1 MAKITLERIKEILA
15 DFRDTDLSTANEDTT
30 FESIGLDSLDV
41 VDLAM
46 KLEEE
51 SGVSIPMDGTVTT
64 LGHALAHIN
73 K

>member
-1 MAKITLERIKEILA
+1 MEKITMEKMKEILA
-15 DFRDTDLSTANEDTT
+15 DFRDTDFSVVNGDTT
-30 FESIGLDSLDV
+30 FESLGLDSLDV

-64 LGHALAHIN
+64 LGHALAYIN